1 MVTMMEM
8 TWTMSSK
15 VTQMSLI
22 CKSRNKPATVA
33 TLTRTSISATQ
44 AQSKT
49 PKSKNCCNSRFCNPQ
64 LAEKSGCLKLRE
76 LLTSLK

>member
-22 CKSRNKPATVA
+22 CRSRNKPVTVE
-33 TLTRTSISATQ
+33 TLMRTSISATQ

-49 PKSKNCCNSRFCNPQ
+49 TKSKNCCNSRFCNPQ

-76 LLTSLK
+76 LPTSLK